1 MAFKPPYA
9 NLVCEAITVY
19 VADAV
24 LIIVNVYES
33 IEEAFP
39 DVGAI
44 PPCHL
49 TAVPDDSATP
59 ST

>member
-33 IEEAFP
+33 IEEALP
-39 DVGAI
+39 DVGAV
-44 PPCHL
+44 PPCHFGV
-49 TAVPDDSATP
+49 TATP

>member
-1 MAFKPPYA
+1 
-9 NLVCEAITVY
+9 VY

-39 DVGAI
+39 ADGAV
-44 PPCHL
+44 PPCHFGV
-49 TAVPDDSATP
+49 TETP
-59 ST
+59 STVNAVGR